1 MTKFDFLADPLE
13 KFPFCSYHQRE
24 HKDEQR
30 NGAPSETRARS
41 ELFCNEKAMQSDLNI
56 FFCVSFPLLPVS
68 SRAQN
73 NFFANNDDGRRNDSI
88 CAENHGSTAARRA
101 WFEWTFPCFLGCA
114 PESGRWKASFPCF
127 SSFHDVTVC
136 VRNKRDEKISFV
148 HAQLLNQSREWS
160 IRCSRWGQVYVT
172 ITSGGHCPQ
181 TMSSNRIPC
190 APSCCHIEPLS
201 TLLTIPSFSL
211 RRCAPHCVLNPTS
224 ALATVLVRVCCCA
237 QIILIKKH

>member
-13 KFPFCSYHQRE
+13 KFPFCSYQRE

-30 NGAPSETRARS
+30 NWAPSETRARS

-56 FFCVSFPLLPVS
+56 FFVFHFHFSPSPVA
-68 SRAQN
+68 RRII
-73 NFFANNDDGRRNDSI
+73 FFANNDDGRRNYSI
-88 CAENHGSTAARRA
+88 CAENHFQDSTAARRA
-101 WFEWTFPCFLGCA
+101 WFELNFPCFQGV
-114 PESGRWKASFPCF
+114 P
-127 SSFHDVTVC
+127 
-136 VRNKRDEKISFV
+136 RNRADEKRVFHVFPLFAMSLCACAIKGMKKFGKTLSPV

-181 TMSSNRIPC
+181 AMSSNRIPC

-201 TLLTIPSFSL
+201 TLLTIPSFFPPSL
-211 RRCAPHCVLNPTS
+211 RSSLRP
-224 ALATVLVRVCCCA
+224 
-237 QIILIKKH
+237 